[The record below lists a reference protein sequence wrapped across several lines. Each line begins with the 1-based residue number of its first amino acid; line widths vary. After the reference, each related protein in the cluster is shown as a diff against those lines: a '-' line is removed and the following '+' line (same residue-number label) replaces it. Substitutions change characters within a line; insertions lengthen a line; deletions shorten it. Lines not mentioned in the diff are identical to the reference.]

1 MNKALKCALFFLCVL
16 NTHHILCQAKSYN
29 LLCYYCMAHA
39 EPTRGGP
46 TPTSPPPH
54 PDSRAREG
62 GGVYSIEVPA
72 PGAGPTTWG
81 GPTPL
86 NRKKGV
92 PTLPFIA

>member
-1 MNKALKCALFFLCVL
+1 MLQHCCK
-16 NTHHILCQAKSYN
+16 NTTGW
-29 LLCYYCMAHA
+29 AHPGRA
-39 EPTRGGP
+39 HPRTP
-46 TPTSPPPH
+46 TPL